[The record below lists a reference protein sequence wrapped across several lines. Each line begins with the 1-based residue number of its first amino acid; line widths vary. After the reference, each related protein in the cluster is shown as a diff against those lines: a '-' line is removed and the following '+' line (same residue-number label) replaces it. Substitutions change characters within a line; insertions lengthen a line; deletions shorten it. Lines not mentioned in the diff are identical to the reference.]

1 MPLTVNADDF
11 GLNSDVNKA
20 ICSAFAKG
28 LIHRTTLMVN
38 MPFAKEAMDMARENG
53 FADKVGIHLNLTAG
67 RPLTKNMALNREMC
81 DKDGLFTADFHR
93 NTLKRFVLSKTTR
106 RDITEE
112 LDAQIARYGELGG
125 SLYHVDSHHHVHTD
139 LSVLSALRP
148 LIQKY
153 GIRSIRLGRN
163 LYHGGNILMRA
174 YKMYLNRRLSRV
186 NTRKSDLFGSVSDF
200 EAYRPSPE
208 IVKEKEIEIMV
219 HPMFDDKGVLIDT
232 DYPMSDMNKRLGG
245 NLIEKAEETV

>member
-28 LIHRTTLMVN
+28 LINRTTLMAN

-53 FADKVGIHLNLTAG
+53 FADRVGIHLNLTAG

-81 DKDGLFTADFHR
+81 DEDGLFTADFHR

-112 LDAQIARYGELGG
+112 LDAQIAKYGELGG

-174 YKMYLNRRLSRV
+174 YKIYLNGRLSRI
-186 NTRKSDLFGSVSDF
+186 NAQKSDFFGSVSDF
-200 EAYRPSPE
+200 EAFSPSKKF
-208 IVKEKEIEIMV
+208 VSEKEIEIMV
-219 HPMFDDKGVLIDT
+219 HPMFDGEGNLIDT
-232 DYPMSDMNKRLGG
+232 DYPMDEMNIRLGG
-245 NLIEKAEETV
+245 NALEKI